1 MIKDPPEKH
10 RPFGKFCQ
18 RAMSVITLERLALAL
33 AAAIWLAWWLLVGIG
48 LGVLARWVVRDV
60 LRIWTL

>member
-10 RPFGKFCQ
+10 RPLGKFCQ
-18 RAMSVITLERLALAL
+18 RAMSVITLERLVLVL
-33 AAAIWLAWWLLVGIG
+33 AAAIWMAWWLLVGIG